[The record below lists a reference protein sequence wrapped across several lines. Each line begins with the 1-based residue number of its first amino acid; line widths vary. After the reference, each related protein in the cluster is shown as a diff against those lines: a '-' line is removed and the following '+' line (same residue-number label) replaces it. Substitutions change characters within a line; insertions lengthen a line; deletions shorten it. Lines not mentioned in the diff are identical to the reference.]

1 MFLKIEEN
9 NCMDITKQQLKDL
22 LSEHILIVDFN
33 KTDGSK
39 RTMKCTLRESMIT
52 PHVKKT
58 ERSKK
63 PNDNVLSV
71 WDVEKDAFRS
81 FRLDSLI
88 GYQKL
93 EEGYEL

>member
-1 MFLKIEEN
+1 
-9 NCMDITKQQLKDL
+9 MDTKTNLKDL
-22 LSEHILIVDFN
+22 LKKNIVIVNFT

-39 RTMKCTLRESMIT
+39 RTMKCTLKEDVVK

-58 ERSKK
+58 EKSKT
-63 PNDNVLSV
+63 PNENILSV

-81 FRLDSLI
+81 FRVDSI
-88 GYQKL
+88 IDYQKS

>member
-1 MFLKIEEN
+1 MTTKEDLK
-9 NCMDITKQQLKDL
+9 KL
-22 LSEHILIVDFN
+22 LSKDVFIVNFL

-39 RTMKCTLRESMIT
+39 RAMKCTLREDIVK

-58 ERSKK
+58 EKSKK

-71 WDVEKDAFRS
+71 WDVEKDSYRS

-88 GYQKL
+88 DYQKL

>member
-1 MFLKIEEN
+1 M
-9 NCMDITKQQLKDL
+9 
-22 LSEHILIVDFN
+22 FN
-33 KTDGSK
+33 KQDLQTLLHKHVVVINFRKKDK
-39 RTMKCTLRESMIT
+39 TERVMKCTLMESMIK

-63 PNDNVLSV
+63 PNEDVLSV

-88 GYQKL
+88 SYEKI